1 MKLST
6 LAAAAGALA
15 ISTAFAASAH
25 AADATGFSAELGGA
39 VGHVSQG
46 GLDINLGSVIV
57 RGGYQINDTFSV
69 EGEASFGVGD
79 SKDDTSGVS
88 LHQDYEVGAFVA
100 ASMPAGDNT
109 VLLARVGYAQAKIKA
124 SLGPISATDTVNG
137 AALGLGVKLFPGG
150 GNDGLRFDYT
160 HYFFNHDSAV
170 DGGSITWVHKF

>member
-25 AADATGFSAELGGA
+25 AADTATGWSGELGAA
-39 VGHVSQG
+39 VAHASDG
-46 GLDINLGSVIV
+46 GVNVNLTSVML
-57 RGGYQINDTFSV
+57 RGGYQINEHFAV

-79 SKDDTSGVS
+79 DTDGGVKFR
-88 LHQDYEVGAFVA
+88 QEYEVGAFVDA
-100 ASMPAGDNT
+100 TFPAGDNT
-109 VLLARVGYAQAKIKA
+109 QVLARLGYAQSKIKA
-124 SLGPISATDTVNG
+124 TVGPVSATDTVNG
-137 AALGLGVKLFPGG
+137 AALGVGVKLFPTGSNNG
-150 GNDGLRFDYT
+150 VRIDYT

>member
-25 AADATGFSAELGGA
+25 AADTATGWSAELGGA
-39 VGHVSQG
+39 VGHVSDG
-46 GLDINLGSVIV
+46 GVDVNLTSVML
-57 RGGYQINDTFSV
+57 RGGYQINDNFSV

-79 SKDDTSGVS
+79 DSDSGVKF
-88 LHQDYEVGAFVA
+88 HQDYEVGAFVA

-109 VLLARVGYAQAKIKA
+109 VVLARLGYAQSKIKA
-124 SLGPISATDTVNG
+124 SIGGLSATDTVNG
-137 AALGLGVKLFPGG
+137 AALGVGVKLFPTG
-150 GNDGLRFDYT
+150 GNNGIRLDYT
-160 HYFFNHDSAV
+160 HYFFNHNSAV

>member
-25 AADATGFSAELGGA
+25 AADAAPGWTGELGAA
-39 VGHVSQG
+39 VAHTSDSSAKV
-46 GLDINLGSVIV
+46 NLTSVIA
-57 RGGYQINDTFSV
+57 RGGYQFNQTWAV

-79 SKDDTSGVS
+79 DSDGGVKF
-88 LHQDYEVGAFVA
+88 HQEYEVGAFVS
-100 ASMPAGDNT
+100 ASAPVSDN
-109 VLLARVGYAQAKIKA
+109 VQLLARVGYAQSKIKG
-124 SLGPISATDTVNG
+124 SIGGFSATDTVNG
-137 AALGLGVKLFPGG
+137 AAAGLGLKFFPTGSANGV
-150 GNDGLRFDYT
+150 RVDYT